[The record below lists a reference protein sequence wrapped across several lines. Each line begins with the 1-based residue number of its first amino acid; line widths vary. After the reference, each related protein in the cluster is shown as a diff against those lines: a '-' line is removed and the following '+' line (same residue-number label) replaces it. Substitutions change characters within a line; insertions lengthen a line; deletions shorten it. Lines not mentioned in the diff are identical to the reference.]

1 VKRNGAIRD
10 GTRALRRLLVMTGDK
25 PAPPAP
31 SKQETTMTKSRTLIT
46 ALALAAVTGATL
58 STAAFAD
65 RMGDMGGQMGGPMG
79 GLAQIDF
86 AAVDADKDG
95 KITPAEVDAFR
106 AAEVTAADTDKD
118 GKLSAAELSA
128 MQLARLTARA
138 EDMAARMIERH
149 DADGDGALTAA
160 ELATRPAPQNLFD
173 RADTDADGA
182 LSQAELDAARAQM
195 AEMRGGEGRGKGH
208 GRGDGEGHGRWFW
221 N

>member
-1 VKRNGAIRD
+1 
-10 GTRALRRLLVMTGDK
+10 
-25 PAPPAP
+25 
-31 SKQETTMTKSRTLIT
+31 
-46 ALALAAVTGATL
+46 
-58 STAAFAD
+58 
-65 RMGDMGGQMGGPMG
+65 
-79 GLAQIDF
+79 
-86 AAVDADKDG
+86 
-95 KITPAEVDAFR
+95 
-106 AAEVTAADTDKD
+106 
-118 GKLSAAELSA
+118 

-138 EDMAARMIERH
+138 EEMAARMIERH

>member
-1 VKRNGAIRD
+1 
-10 GTRALRRLLVMTGDK
+10 
-25 PAPPAP
+25 
-31 SKQETTMTKSRTLIT
+31 MTKSRTLIT

-65 RMGDMGGQMGGPMG
+65 RMGDMGGQMG

-149 DADGDGALTAA
+149 DADGDGLLTAA
-160 ELATRPAPQNLFD
+160 EFATRPAPQNLFD

-182 LSQAELDAARAQM
+182 LSEAELDAARAQM

-208 GRGDGEGHGRWFW
+208 GHGDGEGHGRWFW

>member
-1 VKRNGAIRD
+1 
-10 GTRALRRLLVMTGDK
+10 
-25 PAPPAP
+25 
-31 SKQETTMTKSRTLIT
+31 MTKSRTLIT

-95 KITPAEVDAFR
+95 K
-106 AAEVTAADTDKD
+106 
-118 GKLSAAELSA
+118 LSAAELSA

-138 EDMAARMIERH
+138 EEMAARMIERH

-195 AEMRGGEGRGKGH
+195 AEMRGGEGQGNGRGKGH
-208 GRGDGEGHGRWFW
+208 GRGDGEGLGRWFW